1 MFGTMEILVILL
13 AALVLFGGKKLP
25 EVARNL
31 GRAMNALR
39 REFNEFKQSMEDDKR
54 DDKEMKG

>member
-1 MFGTMEILVILL
+1 MEILVILL

-31 GRAMNALR
+31 GRAMNALK
-39 REFNEFKQSMEDDKR
+39 REFNDFKRSIEVDDT